1 MTNKIVAVVVILF
14 ILLGFSLGDY
24 LVEKSAIF
32 TNENGNNIIIVEKYN
47 ILDSTMTVT
56 IRVENEWNDAPVY
69 YLFNPVV
76 CKITN
81 RDKKGEKMVEI
92 PINFKDFVSYGSYH
106 QATKTIP
113 LPARVYKSLTRIEL

>member
-1 MTNKIVAVVVILF
+1 MMNKIIVIVV
-14 ILLGFSLGDY
+14 ILLGFFLGDY

-32 TNENGNNIIIVEKYN
+32 TNANGNNIIIVEKYH
-47 ILDSTMTVT
+47 ILDGTMTVT
-56 IRVENEWNDAPVY
+56 IKVENEWNDAPAY

-81 RDKKGEKMVEI
+81 KDKKGEKMVEI
-92 PINFKDFVSYGSYH
+92 PINFKDFVSYGNYH

-113 LPARVYKSLTRIEL
+113 LPAQMYRAIERIEL